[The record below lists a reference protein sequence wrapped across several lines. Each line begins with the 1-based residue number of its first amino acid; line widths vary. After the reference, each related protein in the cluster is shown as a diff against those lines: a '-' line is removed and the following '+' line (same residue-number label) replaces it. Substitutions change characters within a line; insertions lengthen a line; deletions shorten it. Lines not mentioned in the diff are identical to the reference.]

1 MTFKRNML
9 KFYLASLIFLSN
21 SHLAIAPTIKE
32 IVVCENCIQ
41 YYPQH
46 WQEDGFAPVLM
57 IRK

>member
-1 MTFKRNML
+1 ML
-9 KFYLASLIFLSN
+9 KLYLASLIFLSN